1 MIELP
6 EEKNTYEFRVE
17 DDTAVLS
24 VSGAIDTIT
33 SREFEKQIV
42 KILSESDKFKSIKF
56 DFRNVSYLSSS
67 GLRVILYT
75 KQELM
80 KKNPDYKLII
90 EDPKPKVM
98 EILDMTGFSE
108 KIVDVE
114 YSNK

>member
-1 MIELP
+1 MP
-6 EEKNTYEFRVE
+6 EEENTYEFKI
-17 DDTAVLS
+17 DDGIAILS
-24 VSGAIDTIT
+24 VSGTIDTIS
-33 SREFEKQIV
+33 SREFEKQVV
-42 KILSESDKFKSIKF
+42 KILSEPNNFKAVKF

-90 EDPKPKVM
+90 EDPNPKVM
-98 EILDMTGFSE
+98 EVLDMTGFSE
-108 KIVDVE
+108 KVVNVE